1 MLAYVRRFLPPLSA
15 AAFLSPLFPIVSD
28 KVILSGSK
36 LSLMTGADQPC
47 FFQTLMMFGIPL
59 PARSPTSI
67 RLNILISV
75 LAGIRTFSFGWHAK
89 TNIACW
95 ISTITIYNIIPLL
108 IIKITI
114 PNFIGYVILGIAL
127 LSMVIWAPADTPK
140 RPLIRKEQRLKAKIL
155 SILVI
160 TLYFIIYLIT
170 DIQIIK
176 NSILYAITIQ
186 TILVNPLTYKLTNT
200 QFNNYKYYKKRTK

>member
-1 MLAYVRRFLPPLSA
+1 MKEKFINSSLTFIMKYQECDDLKIKKLKYGLEGIYSLIVKLS
-15 AAFLSPLFPIVSD
+15 V
-28 KVILSGSK
+28 VILIALLTNN
-36 LSLMTGADQPC
+36 LST
-47 FFQTLMMFGIPL
+47 TLLFL
-59 PARSPTSI
+59 
-67 RLNILISV
+67 LFY
-75 LAGIRTFSFGWHAK
+75 AGIRTFSFGWHAK
-89 TNIACW
+89 SNIACW

-114 PNFIGYVILGIAL
+114 PNIIGYIILGIAL

-200 QFNNYKYYKKRTK
+200 QFNNYKYYKKRTE

>member
-1 MLAYVRRFLPPLSA
+1 MKEKFINSSLTFIMKYQECDDLKIKKLKYGLEGIYSLIVKLS
-15 AAFLSPLFPIVSD
+15 V
-28 KVILSGSK
+28 VILIALLTNN
-36 LSLMTGADQPC
+36 LST
-47 FFQTLMMFGIPL
+47 TLLFL
-59 PARSPTSI
+59 
-67 RLNILISV
+67 LFY
-75 LAGIRTFSFGWHAK
+75 AGIRTFSFGWHAK
-89 TNIACW
+89 SNIACW

-114 PNFIGYVILGIAL
+114 PNIIGYVILGIAL
-127 LSMVIWAPADTPK
+127 LSMIIWAPADTPK